1 MHCMNCIDTFAET
14 TCRMIKLIKPG
25 LTCFFLLALFH
36 ISLAQNRVI
45 TGTVND
51 SAGAPL
57 PGATVMVKNSKAIA
71 LTDLKGK
78 FEIQAAPTAQ
88 TLVVSYVGM
97 TTSEVTMGNN
107 ISFTINLQPLGS
119 QLSDVVVVGYGT
131 AKKANLTTAQTT

>member
-1 MHCMNCIDTFAET
+1 MNCMDTFAET

-51 SAGAPL
+51 STGAPL
-57 PGATVMVKNSKAIA
+57 PGATVAVKNSKTIA

-78 FEIQAAPTAQ
+78 FEIAAVPGAQA
-88 TLVVSYVGM
+88 LVVSYVGM
-97 TTSEVTMGNN
+97 TTREITIGTNSDFTVT
-107 ISFTINLQPLGS
+107 LQPLGG
-119 QLSDVVVVGYGT
+119 QLSDVVVVGY
-131 AKKANLTTAQTT
+131 